1 MEFKKDTNGYLYKY
15 DPKNIYANKVGKVYE
30 HILVMC
36 NHIGRK
42 LNSNECV
49 HHIDRN
55 KTNNNLNNLLL
66 LTLEEHARLHAK
78 EDRNIIQENRIC
90 PCCKKI
96 FTVTSTSDQQYCS
109 HNCYSKSNRKFE
121 ISKEDLLILVWS
133 YPTVKVSKLL
143 GVSDVAIN
151 KRCKA
156 LNIPKPPR
164 GYWRKVETGV
174 IIPQIPEIK
183 LNIVGSN
190 PTGRTN

>member
-15 DPKNIYANKVGKVYE
+15 DPKNIYANKAGKVYE

-36 NHIGRK
+36 THIGRK
-42 LNSNECV
+42 LNINECV

-78 EDRNIIQENRIC
+78 EDRNIIQEDRIC
-90 PCCKKI
+90 PCCKKT

-109 HNCYSKSNRKFE
+109 HACYSKSNRKFE
-121 ISKEDLLILVWS
+121 ISKEDLLILIWS
-133 YPTVKVSKLL
+133 YPTIKVGKLL
-143 GVSDVAIN
+143 GVSDVAIS
-151 KRCKA
+151 KRCKT

-164 GYWRKVETGV
+164 GYWRKVETRA
-174 IIPQIPEIK
+174 IIPQIPEFK
-183 LNIVGSN
+183 
-190 PTGRTN
+190 T